1 MSRISLFNSP
11 FLLGF
16 DQVERTLDRLAKSG
30 GDGYPP
36 YNIEQVA
43 GDGLRI
49 TIAVAGFSADELSVT
64 LENNQLMIR
73 GKQTDDGERVYL
85 HRGIAA
91 RPFQRTFVMA
101 DGIEVRGADLNDG
114 LLGIDLVRPDAAARV
129 HNIEIKSSAKDKS
142 RRGASKALPVGRAE
156 QEAS

>member
-36 YNIEQVA
+36 YNIEEV
-43 GDGLRI
+43 GSDGLRI
-49 TIAVAGFSADELSVT
+49 TVAVAGFSADDLSVM

-73 GKQTDDGERVYL
+73 GKRTDDGDRVYL

-91 RPFQRTFVMA
+91 RQFQRTFVMA
-101 DGIEVRGADLNDG
+101 DGIEVRGADLNNG
-114 LLGIDLVRPDAAARV
+114 LLGIDLVRPDAAALVR
-129 HNIEIKSSAKDKS
+129 NIEIKSSARDKG
-142 RRGASKALPVGRAE
+142 RNRELPVGRADRE
-156 QEAS
+156 ES